1 MKAVTAGSTS
11 LWKPSFQVFEEN
23 KASNSCSRR
32 QLGMFKDGLDEVVKF
47 NGCHPSQN
55 SAIDFLW
62 ALEAG
67 CKLGHDI
74 SHEC

>member
-1 MKAVTAGSTS
+1 
-11 LWKPSFQVFEEN
+11 
-23 KASNSCSRR
+23 
-32 QLGMFKDGLDEVVKF
+32 MFKDGLDEVVKF